1 MIAEGSTVLFWVV
14 YLLWISRNCT
24 WFIWTIVAINVFAF
38 IGTIFVYESPRYLF
52 GMEKYDEA
60 RNILTK
66 YAKINGIKN
75 YRPITFIEE

>member
-14 YLLWISRNCT
+14 YLVWISRNCV
-24 WFIWTIVAINVFAF
+24 WFIWAICAINVIAF

-60 RNILTK
+60 RNILAK
-66 YAKINGIKN
+66 YAKFNGI
-75 YRPITFIEE
+75 